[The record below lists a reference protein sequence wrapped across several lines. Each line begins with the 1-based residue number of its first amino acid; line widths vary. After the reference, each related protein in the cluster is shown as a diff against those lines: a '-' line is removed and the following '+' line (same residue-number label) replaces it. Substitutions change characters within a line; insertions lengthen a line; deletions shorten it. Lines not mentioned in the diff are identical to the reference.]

1 MARRGSLASSLTDQT
16 AASVRRRNAGKRLSE
31 PFRTPETSSTSS
43 SRSPSTPGSTLGT
56 PILIDSDD
64 EKDSTPTKQKK
75 PSTRSSQENSSTSS
89 TLALLKIPVRAKH
102 LTSVSAKEDAQD
114 IKISEEMTSDAQ
126 DTSNYPQLIHAK
138 LGKIVCETLLKS
150 EGEGF
155 LYVFRD
161 PKHKGA
167 VKIGYTRDINRRTK
181 EHGKCDLELIFVH
194 ISGRVKAMKRAEQL
208 IKADLRH
215 LRRPWDCPACKRTHE
230 EWFEIDEE
238 TAKARVTLWVNWI
251 NNCDPYD
258 SYGYIKPLWRYLIEY
273 GRNPREEL
281 DSRNH
286 EARWKHWNWVLS
298 EPLPSDMP
306 GFQKHQRRSSGMSR
320 RPMPSHPHGGQQI
333 APTHNQIITH
343 VDRTSIEALQTLGI
357 NEFLHAATQTATNN
371 NINWTLS
378 INVQCDAHG
387 NQRNPSIDGSSWE

>member
-31 PFRTPETSSTSS
+31 PFRIPEASSTSS

-75 PSTRSSQENSSTSS
+75 PSIRSSQDNSATSS
-89 TLALLKIPVRAKH
+89 TLALLEIPVRAKH
-102 LTSVSAKEDAQD
+102 LTSVSAKEDVQD

-215 LRRPWDCPACKRTHE
+215 LRRPWDCSACKRTHE

-238 TAKARVTLWVNWI
+238 SAKARVTLWVNWI

-258 SYGYIKPLWRYLIEY
+258 SYGNIKPLWRYLIEY

-320 RPMPSHPHGGQQI
+320 RPMPSHRHGGQQI

-387 NQRNPSIDGSSWE
+387 NQRNPPIDGSLWE

>member
-1 MARRGSLASSLTDQT
+1 
-16 AASVRRRNAGKRLSE
+16 
-31 PFRTPETSSTSS
+31 
-43 SRSPSTPGSTLGT
+43 
-56 PILIDSDD
+56 
-64 EKDSTPTKQKK
+64 
-75 PSTRSSQENSSTSS
+75 
-89 TLALLKIPVRAKH
+89 
-102 LTSVSAKEDAQD
+102 VSAKEDAQD

-258 SYGYIKPLWRYLIEY
+258 PYGYIKPLWRYLIEY

-320 RPMPSHPHGGQQI
+320 RPMPSHRHGGQQI